1 MMQWKGPCWCKGV
14 LGSICMRSMPWFL
27 AYSMR
32 DFWRKL
38 STFLGSRAKP
48 TRYLGAANSDMSL
61 CCVCVFFWLGVSG
74 CACGRW
80 FAFGKRN
87 RLNYMACIK
96 VHVKLICHTN
106 TEEESELRK
115 ESLYHFDFLNK
126 NQGL

>member
-61 CCVCVFFWLGVSG
+61 CVCVCVFLAGS
-74 CACGRW
+74 
-80 FAFGKRN
+80 FGLCLWKMVRF
-87 RLNYMACIK
+87 RQ
-96 VHVKLICHTN
+96 
-106 TEEESELRK
+106 EE
-115 ESLYHFDFLNK
+115 
-126 NQGL
+126 